1 VTIRLVIAEDH
12 HVVAQALATM
22 LAFDGEFEVMAI
34 TGSGSEVIDLV
45 EEHGPDVVL
54 MDVSLEGLNGI
65 EATRRIRAGHD
76 ATQVVMLTMH
86 DDEGTVT
93 DAVAAGALG
102 FLPKNVQR
110 EELETA
116 VRAVA
121 AGEGFL
127 HPSVTSRFLRK
138 VAPLAADSLGPE
150 RLTDREVEVLEC
162 LTEGLTTRQIAERLI
177 LGEETVKSHLARI
190 YQKLGVNDRVQ
201 AVALAIRRGLVR

>member
-1 VTIRLVIAEDH
+1 MTIRLVIAEDH
-12 HVVAQALATM
+12 RVVAEALATM
-22 LAFDGEFEVMAI
+22 LGFDGDFEVVAI
-34 TGSGSEVIDLV
+34 TGSGTEVLELV
-45 EEHGPDVVL
+45 HEHKPDVVL
-54 MDVSLEGLNGI
+54 MDVGLEGLNGI
-65 EATRRIRAGHD
+65 EATRRLRASNGV
-76 ATQVVMLTMH
+76 TQVVMLTMH

-110 EELETA
+110 AELETA

-127 HPSVTSRFLRK
+127 HPSVTSRFLRRM
-138 VAPLAADSLGPE
+138 APLAADSLGPE
-150 RLTDREVEVLEC
+150 RLTDREVAVLET
-162 LTEGLTTRQIAERLI
+162 LAEGLTTRQIAERLI